1 MIKHVE
7 FLKLSILSRE
17 KKVAQESYNEN
28 KDSNQRDMAH
38 VAIEEVE
45 SNNQDDRQLEESWG
59 LEAKEWKFLNIHLNE
74 CNQVTTFEFFVRS
87 WGQSECF
94 FEDQPHKS
102 AWCDSSSH
110 VLHER
115 NMLWNDVTQ
124 SLRNDKDNNKS

>member
-59 LEAKEWKFLNIHLNE
+59 LEAKE
-74 CNQVTTFEFFVRS
+74 
-87 WGQSECF
+87 
-94 FEDQPHKS
+94 
-102 AWCDSSSH
+102 
-110 VLHER
+110 
-115 NMLWNDVTQ
+115 
-124 SLRNDKDNNKS
+124 